1 MARKLKGER
10 IMDIKP
16 ANQINFDYDGKH
28 YCLEYTRDSVRQMEA
43 AGFTINDI
51 DSKPA
56 TRVEQLWTGAFL
68 ANHRRVSNTIVK
80 ELYGKMKDK
89 DALLKKLAEM
99 YNATL
104 DYLLNDEDDEGNVEW
119 TATL

>member
-1 MARKLKGER
+1 M
-10 IMDIKP
+10 MDIKP

-28 YCLEYTRDSVRQMEA
+28 YCLEYTRDTVKQMEA
-43 AGFTINDI
+43 GGFTINDM
-51 DSKPA
+51 SEKPA
-56 TRVEQLWTGAFL
+56 TRIEQLWTGAFL
-68 ANHRRVSNTIVK
+68 ANHRRVSNTIIK

-89 DALLKKLAEM
+89 DALLRKLAEM

-104 DYLLNDEDDEGNVEW
+104 EYLMDEADEGNVEW